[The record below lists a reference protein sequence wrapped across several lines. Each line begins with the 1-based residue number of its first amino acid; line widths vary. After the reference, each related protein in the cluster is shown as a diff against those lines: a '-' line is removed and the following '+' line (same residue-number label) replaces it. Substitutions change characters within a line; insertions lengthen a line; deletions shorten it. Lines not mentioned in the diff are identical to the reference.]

1 MPWKLLHMNFPNIL
15 VLLLQ
20 RLPINEFTVKDPF
33 YFNEEFI
40 GQKIDFFMGG
50 MDLVSLFTNI

>member
-1 MPWKLLHMNFPNIL
+1 MNFLNIL

-20 RLPINEFTVKDPF
+20 RFPINEFTVKHPF